1 MSTNYKLTQRKNHF
15 DRKGTNWKQF
25 STVYSIYEDVR
36 SRHNTNNTVQY
47 CESEVPSF

>member
-15 DRKGTNWKQF
+15 DYKGLG
-25 STVYSIYEDVR
+25 SDLVHSIYEDVR
-36 SRHNTNNTVQY
+36 SRHTKNNTVQY